1 MYQKRQ
7 QPGVPIF
14 NLIGNLGFLVCYE
27 KLDCPPGTVD
37 VSHYVWKSLIVNW
50 ERYGISLS
58 IFWSFFIYKSKLY
71 FLYYPGRVRSL
82 MTFHL
87 SMSLVSLPFTHFSQK
102 HVVYLFWLE
111 NVSYIFL
118 KKTSYFPYIGKKEP
132 KWGFRYFY
140 NFFCH
145 CIIKVLR
152 YANFLRKPSFLRNF

>member
-1 MYQKRQ
+1 M
-7 QPGVPIF
+7 F
-14 NLIGNLGFLVCYE
+14 YE

-58 IFWSFFIYKSKLY
+58 IFWSFFIYKSKLCS
-71 FLYYPGRVRSL
+71 LYYPGRVRSL
-82 MTFHL
+82 MTFHS
-87 SMSLVSLPFTHFSQK
+87 SMSLVSLSFTHFSQK
-102 HVVYLFWLE
+102 QVVYLFWLE

-118 KKTSYFPYIGKKEP
+118 KKTLFPVYWEKGTKMTP
-132 KWGFRYFY
+132 KWGFRYFC

-152 YANFLRKPSFLRNF
+152 YTNFLRKPSFLRNL